1 MIVEVSDVLL
11 TRKYSGFYYASE
23 CDEPV
28 LSKAPSLQAAESFT
42 LALLE
47 ALTFTAW
54 GEFAPQP
61 AQHLD
66 TIPVRSSNAV
76 SSGLL
81 KATISIPSANGQSSL
96 STHSLASGIKDMA
109 KI

>member
-1 MIVEVSDVLL
+1 
-11 TRKYSGFYYASE
+11 
-23 CDEPV
+23 
-28 LSKAPSLQAAESFT
+28 
-42 LALLE
+42 LE
-47 ALTFTAW
+47 ELTFTAW
-54 GEFAPQP
+54 GEFAHQP

-81 KATISIPSANGQSSL
+81 KTISSVPIVNGQSSL
-96 STHSLASGIKDMA
+96 STHLLASGIKDMA